1 MNGCFIHYRSG
12 NKVNGLNLRR
22 IGFALPYLVFAV
34 LATSACSKNDPVTA
48 GYVSSSE
55 KSVEDRIYDKKEAMD
70 GACVTVCKHLTDCE
84 VSKSGYD
91 IPRTHEVYIDALN
104 ECILTCKKKVPA
116 SDWAYWLQVN
126 CSEASSFPE
135 KPGQG

>member
-1 MNGCFIHYRSG
+1 
-12 NKVNGLNLRR
+12 VNGLNLRR
-22 IGFALPYLVFAV
+22 IRFVLPYLVFAV
-34 LATSACSKNDPVTA
+34 LATSACSKNDPITA

-55 KSVEDRIYDKKEAMD
+55 KSIEDRIYDKKEAVD

-91 IPRTHEVYIDALN
+91 IPRTHEVYVDALN
-104 ECILTCKKKVPA
+104 ECILTCKNKVPA
-116 SDWAYWLQVN
+116 SDRAYWLQVN